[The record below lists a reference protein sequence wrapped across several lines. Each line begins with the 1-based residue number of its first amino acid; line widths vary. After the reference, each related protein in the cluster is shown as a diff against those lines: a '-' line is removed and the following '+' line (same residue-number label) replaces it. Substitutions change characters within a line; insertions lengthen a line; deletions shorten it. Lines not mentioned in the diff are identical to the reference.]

1 MNRRFSQPLRRR
13 SADYLIIVTLLLLVL
28 FGLVMLAS
36 ASSHAGRV
44 KHGDAAFYLKHQ
56 LLSGLLPGAAGFAF
70 AFFFWYR
77 RYEKLSIPLL
87 LGSLGLLF
95 LVFTPLGVT
104 AGGAARWLALGPV
117 SFQPSEILKLTFV
130 LYLASWLARPK
141 GRERRFVQGF
151 FPFLIVSGLIAGIL
165 LEQHSTSVAFILLL
179 TALILYFVSGAKMTY
194 VGGALLAG
202 AAVFAM
208 IVMATPYRR
217 ERILSYL
224 RPELAPEAGG
234 FHLTQAKTAIG
245 AGGLTGVGYGRSTTK
260 ISYLPEP
267 IGDSI
272 FAVIAEEL
280 GFAGVLF
287 LIGLFC
293 LLLGRMF
300 MLAFRVRDRFAHL
313 LLVGFASLIAAQ
325 TLLHLG
331 AITGLLPMT
340 GVALPFIS
348 YGGTALAV
356 FMTMIGIVANISRT
370 A

>member
-1 MNRRFSQPLRRR
+1 MNRYLREPLRRG
-13 SADYLIIVTLLLLVL
+13 SADYLVVVSLVLLIL

-36 ASSHAGRV
+36 ASSHVGRV
-44 KHGDAAFYLKHQ
+44 KHGDAGFYLKHQ
-56 LLSGLLPGAAGFAF
+56 LASGLLPGAAGFAF

-77 RYEKLSIPLL
+77 RYARLSVPLL
-87 LGSLGLLF
+87 LVSLGLLL
-95 LVFTPLGVT
+95 LVFSPLGVT
-104 AGGAARWLALGPV
+104 AGGAARWLSFGPV
-117 SFQPSEILKLTFV
+117 SFQPAELLKITFV

-141 GRERRFVQGF
+141 GRGRRFVQGL
-151 FPFLIVSGLIAGIL
+151 FPFLTVSGLIAGIL
-165 LEQHSTSVAFILLL
+165 LEQRSTSVALILLV
-179 TALILYFVSGAKMTY
+179 TALILYFVSGAKISY
-194 VGGALLAG
+194 VGGTILAAAVLLA
-202 AAVFAM
+202 V

-217 ERILSYL
+217 ERVTNFL

-293 LLLGRMF
+293 LLLGRIF
-300 MLAFRVRDRFAHL
+300 ILAFRVRDRFAHL
-313 LLVGFASLIAAQ
+313 LLVGFASLIAVQ
-325 TLLHLG
+325 TLIHLG

-348 YGGTALAV
+348 YGGTALTV
-356 FMTMIGIVANISRT
+356 FMTMVGIVVNISRT